1 MHHLGSPHLR
11 PKGRYFT
18 ICEGALETDCR
29 EDAKDE
35 HIAGEPVSD
44 TPGKTEPER
53 EALEMA
59 ETRAFV

>member
-1 MHHLGSPHLR
+1 MR

>member
-1 MHHLGSPHLR
+1 M
-11 PKGRYFT
+11 
-18 ICEGALETDCR
+18 ICEGALETECR

-35 HIAGEPVSD
+35 HIAVEPMSD